1 MDELLRDFLTE
12 TAENLD
18 FVDVE
23 LVRFEQEPTNASI
36 LGNIFRL
43 VHTVKGTCGFLGLSR
58 LEALA
63 HAAETLMGEF
73 RNGAMPTPDAVTLI
87 LAAIDRIKEI
97 LADLERTGAEPTGD
111 DHDIIHELERK
122 AVEAANPPAPK
133 IDPTLGR
140 ELRVGEV
147 SLDELE
153 RAFRE
158 TPGPELPAKPAPA
171 PAPVAEAPAKTA
183 PVLKA
188 IDGGGDDARAE
199 SALAGQT
206 IRVGVDTLD
215 RLMTMVSE
223 LVLTRNQLTDI
234 VRRHGEKDFGASLQ
248 RLSHVTAQLQEGVMK
263 TRMQPIGAAWRAM
276 PRIVRDLSSDLGKK
290 IELVTEGAET
300 ELDRQ
305 VLDLIKDPLT
315 HMVRN
320 CADHGL
326 ETPAERVAA
335 GKPETGTIKLA
346 AYHQGGHIIVEIG
359 DDGRGL
365 DTDRIRK
372 KAIANG
378 LATEADVE
386 KMSDA
391 QVHRFIFAPG
401 FSTAAA
407 ITSVSG
413 RGVGMDVVRS
423 NIELI
428 GGAVDLRSTQGKGSA
443 VIIRIPLTLAIVS
456 ALMVTSAGETFAIPQ
471 VAVTELVRARPG
483 SEHRIE
489 RIGDASLLRLR
500 DRLLPLVRLRGLLGL
515 ATASEETAD
524 DAFVVISQVGENVFG
539 IVVDDVL
546 HTEEIVVKPM
556 ASRLNHIGLFSGTTI
571 LGDGSVI
578 LILDPNGLASAVG
591 PADAHESMQAKEPAA
606 VVDQDLVM
614 SLLLFRAG
622 GMAPKAVPLAL
633 VTRLEMIDASTIE
646 VTDGRPIVQYRGGL
660 MPLIPV
666 GDGMMSGEGQQALLV
681 FTDEDRSVGLM
692 VDEILDI
699 VEQAVEISAA
709 SIVPGILGTSVL
721 AGKATE
727 IIDIAHYLTLAF
739 EDWMTRK
746 ERPHER
752 NAQPSV
758 LLVDDSAFFL
768 NMLTP
773 VLSAAG
779 YRVAAAG
786 NGADALALVQ
796 RGRSFDAVIAD
807 LDMPEMDG
815 FALAAA
821 LRAEP
826 HAAHAPLLALTSTG
840 SAAEYEKAA
849 AAGFSE
855 CVSKFDRPTLL
866 AILETLA
873 PRWRIAA

>member
-97 LADLERTGAEPTGD
+97 LADLERTGAEPDGD

-158 TPGPELPAKPAPA
+158 TPGPELAAKPAPA
-171 PAPVAEAPAKTA
+171 PAPIAEAPAKTA

-515 ATASEETAD
+515 AAASDETAD

-556 ASRLNHIGLFSGTTI
+556 ASRLNHISLFSGTTI

-591 PADAHESMQAKEPAA
+591 PADVHESMHAKEPAA
-606 VVDQDLVM
+606 VVDQGLVM

-739 EDWMTRK
+739 DDWMTRK

-752 NAQPSV
+752 NTQPSV

-826 HAAHAPLLALTSTG
+826 HAAHTPLLALTSTG
-840 SAAEYEKAA
+840 SVAEYEKAA